1 MRRLLRLILAI
12 GVMTPTQVLACTL
25 CDSPQATSIRARLLQ
40 PDLWFNLCAIA
51 LPIAL
56 LASIVAV
63 VHFDPVGR
71 RTR

>member
-1 MRRLLRLILAI
+1 VRQLLRLILVI
-12 GVMTPTQVLACTL
+12 GAMIPTEVLACTL

-71 RTR
+71 WAR